1 MKQKTWIAVIVVG
14 TLALNAMAYVVVRK
28 RRAVAPVP
36 SATAPLP
43 ATEVQA
49 PPAVVQ
55 QPPAAP
61 AVEDPNEGLSRARRA
76 AGLAALEDRDYDTAV
91 SEFTEALSL
100 RKAPGGDL
108 VDLLRIATDLQSRE
122 RSRTARADQAKPSR
136 EPPQRASLRT
146 RAARVAAAR
155 VQAPKEEPAA
165 LPEEARGGLLLVT
178 STPPG
183 LVVQV
188 DGKAVDM
195 TPARLPLRAGTYRV
209 ALVQG
214 DRKLVEESV
223 ELGEDSVRSINRDV
237 SDLLSPPPAV
247 ATRPTAPTS
256 PAATAVPPPAPP
268 VATPEP
274 APTPAHTETPVAA
287 KVAATGR
294 GELDISSPSLYGEVW
309 VNNRP
314 YGFPPLVAQ
323 NLPAGPARV
332 EVRVNGEV
340 KRRLSVEVEP
350 GRRTAVRVR

>member
-28 RRAVAPVP
+28 RRAPVPLP

-43 ATEVQA
+43 STAVQS
-49 PPAVVQ
+49 PPAVAQ
-55 QPPAAP
+55 QPAAAP
-61 AVEDPNEGLSRARRA
+61 PVEDPNEGLSRARRA

-100 RKAPGGDL
+100 RKTPGGDL

-122 RSRTARADQAKPSR
+122 RSRTARAEQAKPPR
-136 EPPQRASLRT
+136 EPPQRATPRT

-155 VQAPKEEPAA
+155 VQAPKEEPAPQ
-165 LPEEARGGLLLVT
+165 PEEARGGLLLVT

-223 ELGEDSVRSINRDV
+223 ELDEDSVRSINRDV
-237 SDLLSPPPAV
+237 SDLLAPPPAV
-247 ATRPTAPTS
+247 AARPTAPTS
-256 PAATAVPPPAPP
+256 PAASAAPTPAPP
-268 VATPEP
+268 IAAP
-274 APTPAHTETPVAA
+274 APTPTPAHAEAR
-287 KVAATGR
+287 VAATGR

>member
-28 RRAVAPVP
+28 RRAAVPMP

-43 ATEVQA
+43 TPAVQP
-49 PPAVVQ
+49 PPAVAQ
-55 QPPAAP
+55 QPAAAPAP

-100 RKAPGGDL
+100 RKTPGGDL
-108 VDLLRIATDLQSRE
+108 VELLRIATDLQSRE
-122 RSRTARADQAKPSR
+122 RSRTARTEQARPPR
-136 EPPQRASLRT
+136 EPLQRASSRT

-165 LPEEARGGLLLVT
+165 QPEEARGGLLLVT

-223 ELGEDSVRSINRDV
+223 ELDEDGVRSINRDV
-237 SDLLSPPPAV
+237 SDLLAPPPAV
-247 ATRPTAPTS
+247 AARPTAPTS
-256 PAATAVPPPAPP
+256 PAASAVPPVTA
-268 VATPEP
+268 PEP
-274 APTPAHTETPVAA
+274 SPTPAQAPVAA
-287 KVAATGR
+287 KVAAAER

>member
-28 RRAVAPVP
+28 RRAADPIPTTAPVAPP
-36 SATAPLP
+36 TQAETATPPPPPPPLDD
-43 ATEVQA
+43 AS
-49 PPAVVQ
+49 
-55 QPPAAP
+55 
-61 AVEDPNEGLSRARRA
+61 EGLARARRA

-108 VDLLRIATDLQSRE
+108 VELLRIATDLQSRE
-122 RSRTARADQAKPSR
+122 RGRGRTEQAKATR
-136 EPPQRASLRT
+136 EPPARQPART
-146 RAARVAAAR
+146 RASKAATAAR
-155 VQAPKEEPAA
+155 AQPKEEPAV
-165 LPEEARGGLLLVT
+165 LEEPRGGLLLVT

-209 ALVQG
+209 ALAQG
-214 DRKLVEESV
+214 DRRLVEETV
-223 ELGEDSVRSINRDV
+223 KLEEDAVHSLNRDV
-237 SDLLSPPPAV
+237 SGQLTPVVARPA
-247 ATRPTAPTS
+247 APTS
-256 PAATAVPPPAPP
+256 PPVAAPVAAVEPPA
-268 VATPEP
+268 AH
-274 APTPAHTETPVAA
+274 APTPVASA
-287 KVAATGR
+287 APTVTKAAATGR
-294 GELDISSPSLYGEVW
+294 GELDITSPALYGEVW

-340 KRRLSVEVEP
+340 KRRMSVEVEP

>member
-28 RRAVAPVP
+28 RRAVESIPTAT
-36 SATAPLP
+36 ATAPTP
-43 ATEVQA
+43 APVQS
-49 PPAVVQ
+49 PPVAVQ
-55 QPPAAP
+55 QPPSP
-61 AVEDPNEGLSRARRA
+61 TVEDPTEGLSRARRA

-100 RKAPGGDL
+100 RKTPGGDL
-108 VDLLRIATDLQSRE
+108 VELLRIATDLQSRE
-122 RSRTARADQAKPSR
+122 RNRTARAEPARPTR
-136 EPPQRASLRT
+136 EPAQRTPPRT
-146 RAARVAAAR
+146 RASRVAAAR
-155 VQAPKEEPAA
+155 VQAPKEEPSA
-165 LPEEARGGLLLVT
+165 LPEETRGGLLLVT

-223 ELGEDSVRSINRDV
+223 ELDEDGVRSINRDV
-237 SDLLSPPPAV
+237 SDLLSPQPA
-247 ATRPTAPTS
+247 AASRAAAPT
-256 PAATAVPPPAPP
+256 PVAAPPSAPP
-268 VATPEP
+268 VIPPEP
-274 APTPAHTETPVAA
+274 SSAPAQVAA
-287 KVAATGR
+287 KVAVTGR
-294 GELDISSPSLYGEVW
+294 GDLDISSPSLYGEVW

-350 GRRTAVRVR
+350 GRRIAVRVR

>member
-28 RRAVAPVP
+28 RRATEAIPTTAPVTP
-36 SATAPLP
+36 PTQAATAP
-43 ATEVQA
+43 
-49 PPAVVQ
+49 PP
-55 QPPAAP
+55 PPPPVDDAS
-61 AVEDPNEGLSRARRA
+61 EGLARARRA

-108 VDLLRIATDLQSRE
+108 VELLRIATDLQSRE
-122 RSRTARADQAKPSR
+122 RNRGRTEQAKATR
-136 EPPQRASLRT
+136 EPPARQPART
-146 RAARVAAAR
+146 RASKAAATAAR
-155 VQAPKEEPAA
+155 AQPKEEPAV
-165 LPEEARGGLLLVT
+165 LEEPRGGLLLVT

-209 ALVQG
+209 ALAQG
-214 DRKLVEESV
+214 DRRLVEETV
-223 ELGEDSVRSINRDV
+223 ELEEDAVHSLNRDV
-237 SDLLSPPPAV
+237 SGQLTPV
-247 ATRPTAPTS
+247 VTRPAAPTS
-256 PAATAVPPPAPP
+256 PPVTVAAPAAAVEPPAAHAP
-268 VATPEP
+268 VASAAP
-274 APTPAHTETPVAA
+274 AVTKA
-287 KVAATGR
+287 AATGR
-294 GELDISSPSLYGEVW
+294 GELDITSPALYGEVW

-340 KRRLSVEVEP
+340 KRRMSVEVEP